1 MTAADLTLD
10 AALSEWSAQYGDHT
24 AVTDGQTAW
33 DYRQLYEKTLVLAD
47 LLRKR
52 GIVRGSRVIM
62 QMTNTVWFPAVF
74 FALSRIG
81 AVPILCLPAH
91 KELVIGGIC
100 RNAKPAAMIF
110 TRRYLK
116 FQYEEMAQ
124 NLAAQYGCAERL
136 FFEDEFAA
144 LTSADADAALERE
157 RAVTDL
163 PSADDLA
170 FLSLSGGT
178 TGIPKLIPRTHR
190 DYLYNARVTAERAVL
205 SAESVM
211 LNILPAAHN
220 FALGTP
226 GIIGTLMC
234 GGTVVMQ
241 KYPDITEFF
250 ANVEAYGVTITS
262 LVPAL
267 VNMCIRY
274 RNLFDDDDVSSLRY
288 VMVGGAMFRPEEAEA
303 AERLMHCTVI
313 QVFGMSEGMTFMTD
327 CDAPE
332 QVRWHDQGKPSAPED
347 EYRIVDADG
356 NDVPDGEAGEIIVRG
371 PYTIRGYYENPDA
384 NRRSFNSEGY
394 YLTGDRALR
403 TPEGNVR
410 ILGRVREQINRAGE
424 KIMPAAL
431 EEWICRSEN
440 VLECAV
446 IGVPDAELGHKICVY
461 AVTEKPMTL
470 QELNAFLKGEQV
482 SDFYLPDLLRL
493 TDALPLTPVGK
504 VDKNELLRMLEQEER
519 S

>member
-1 MTAADLTLD
+1 MGAADLTLD
-10 AALSEWSAQYGDHT
+10 AALREWSGRYQEHI

-33 DYRQLYEKTLVLAD
+33 SYRQLYKKALTLAD
-47 LLRKR
+47 MFRKR
-52 GIVRGSRVIM
+52 GIVRGCRVIM

-91 KELVIGGIC
+91 KEIVIGGIC
-100 RNAKPAAMIF
+100 RNAEPAAMIF

-116 FQYEEMAQ
+116 YSYEENARQ
-124 NLAAQYGCAERL
+124 LAEQYGCTDRL
-136 FFEDEFAA
+136 FFEDELEA
-144 LTSADADAALERE
+144 LISEKDDAASERE
-157 RAVTDL
+157 QAATEL

-190 DYLYNARVTAERAVL
+190 DYLYNAYVTALRADL
-205 SAESVM
+205 SEKSVM

-250 ANVEAYGVTITS
+250 SNVERYGATITS

-274 RNLFDDDDVSSLRY
+274 RNLFADDDVSSLRY
-288 VMVGGAMFRPEEAEA
+288 VMVGGAMFRPEEAAA
-303 AERLMHCTVI
+303 AERLMGCTVI

-327 CDAPE
+327 RDAPE
-332 QVRWHDQGKPSAPED
+332 AVRWHDQGTPSAPED
-347 EYRIVDADG
+347 TYRIVDADG
-356 NDVPDGEAGEIIVRG
+356 NDVPDGTAGEIIVRG
-371 PYTIRGYYENPDA
+371 PYTITGYYENPEA

-403 TPEGNVR
+403 TPAGNIR

-431 EEWICRSEN
+431 EEWICRSGD

-446 IGVPDAELGHKICVY
+446 IGVPDAELGQKICVW
-461 AVTEKPMTL
+461 AVTEKPLTL
-470 QELNAFLKGEQV
+470 QELHAFLKSEQV
-482 SDFYLPDLLRL
+482 SDFYLPDMLRL

-504 VDKNELLRMLEQEER
+504 VDKNELLRMLGREEQ

>member
-1 MTAADLTLD
+1 MTVANLTMD
-10 AALSEWSAQYGDHT
+10 AALREWSELYDAHT
-24 AVTDGQTAW
+24 AVTDSLTSW
-33 DYRQLYEKTLVLAD
+33 SYRQLYKNTLALAGV
-47 LLRKR
+47 LRKR
-52 GIVRGSRVIM
+52 GIVRGDRVIM
-62 QMTNTVWFPAVF
+62 QMTNTVWFPALF
-74 FALSRIG
+74 FALLRIG

-100 RNAKPAAMIF
+100 QNASPSAMIF
-110 TRRYLK
+110 TRRYLQY
-116 FQYEEMAQ
+116 QYEDTARK
-124 NLAAQYGCAERL
+124 LAEQYGCADRL
-136 FFEDEFAA
+136 FFEDEFTA
-144 LTSADADAALERE
+144 LISEADDAALGRE
-157 RAVTDL
+157 QAVTDI

-190 DYLYNARVTAERAVL
+190 DYLYNARVTAVRAGL
-205 SAESVM
+205 SEKSVM

-226 GIIGTLMC
+226 GIIGTLMY

-241 KYPDITEFF
+241 KYPDIAELFS
-250 ANVEAYGVTITS
+250 NVEQYGVTITS

-274 RNLFDDDDVSSLRY
+274 RNLFDDDDVSTLQD
-288 VMVGGAMFRPEEAEA
+288 VMVGGAMFRPEEAA
-303 AERLMHCTVI
+303 AIEHLLGCTVI
-313 QVFGMSEGMTFMTD
+313 QVYGMSEGMTFMTD
-327 CDAPE
+327 RDAPAS
-332 QVRWHDQGKPSAPED
+332 VRYYDQGRPSAPED
-347 EYRIVDADG
+347 EYRIVDPNGDDVADG
-356 NDVPDGEAGEIIVRG
+356 TPGEIIVRG
-371 PYTIRGYYENPDA
+371 PYTIKGYYENSEA
-384 NRRSFNSEGY
+384 NLRSFSGDGY

-403 TPEGNVR
+403 TPQGNIR

-446 IGVPDAELGHKICVY
+446 IGVPDSELGQKICVC
-461 AVTEKPMTL
+461 AVTEKHMTL
-470 QELNAFLKGEQV
+470 QELHTFLKQEHI
-482 SDFYLPDLLRL
+482 SDFYLPDMLLL
-493 TDALPLTPVGK
+493 MDSLPLTPVGK
-504 VDKNELLRMLEQEER
+504 VDKNELLQMIEQEEQ